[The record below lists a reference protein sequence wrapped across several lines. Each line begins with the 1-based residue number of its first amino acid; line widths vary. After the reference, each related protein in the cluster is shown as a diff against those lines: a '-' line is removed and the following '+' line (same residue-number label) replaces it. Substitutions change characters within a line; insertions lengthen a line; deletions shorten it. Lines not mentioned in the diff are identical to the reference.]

1 MIIPTRLPEYLV
13 AALVIVLVPGPSVL
27 FIIARAIAWGKKT
40 ALSTVLGNVSGTFTL
55 ASLIAV
61 GIGPI
66 LQRSNIAYLAVQYG
80 GGLYLIY
87 LGFNAIKHRVLHAED
102 MTIKTG
108 DQPTL
113 RQSIRDGFWVG
124 FLNPKAIVFYAAV
137 CPQFIDRERG
147 HVTWQLWFLGLV
159 FCVIALISDGSWG
172 LLAGQAREW
181 LSSDK
186 SRLEKLRAGGGGVMI
201 FLGILII
208 IQAVTQGMA
217 K

>member
-55 ASLIAV
+55 ASLIAL

-66 LQRSNIAYLAVQYG
+66 LQRSNFAYLAVQYG

-87 LGFNAIKHRVLHAED
+87 LGFSAIKHRVLHAED
-102 MTIKTG
+102 MTIKIG
-108 DQPTL
+108 EPPTL
-113 RQSIRDGFWVG
+113 GQSIREGYWVG
-124 FLNPKAIVFYAAV
+124 FLNPKAIVFYAGV
-137 CPQFIDRERG
+137 IPQFIDRERG

>member
-13 AALVIVLVPGPSVL
+13 VVLVIVLVPGPSVL

-102 MTIKTG
+102 MTIKNG

-124 FLNPKAIVFYAAV
+124 FLNPKAIVFYAGV
-137 CPQFIDRERG
+137 IPQFIDRDRG
-147 HVTWQLWFLGLV
+147 HVTWQLFFLGFL
-159 FCVIALISDGSWG
+159 FACVALIFDGSWG
-172 LLAGQAREW
+172 LLAGVARQWFATSQKRIENMRV
-181 LSSDK
+181 S
-186 SRLEKLRAGGGGVMI
+186 GGVIMMI
-201 FLGILII
+201 LGLLVIVSAIR
-208 IQAVTQGMA
+208 QGMA
-217 K
+217 L

>member
-55 ASLIAV
+55 ASLIAL

-66 LQRSNIAYLAVQYG
+66 LQRSNFAYLAVQYG

-87 LGFNAIKHRVLHAED
+87 LGFDAIRKRAEHADD
-102 MTIKTG
+102 MTDTSGGK
-108 DQPTL
+108 PTFF
-113 RQSIRDGFWVG
+113 RTWREGFVVG
-124 FLNPKAIVFYAAV
+124 VLNPKAIVFYAAV
-137 CPQFIDRERG
+137 CPQFIDRDRG

-159 FCVIALISDGSWG
+159 FCIIALLSDGMWG

-181 LSSDK
+181 LSSDRG
-186 SRLEKLRAGGGGVMI
+186 RLEKLRAGGGSVMI
-201 FLGILII
+201 FLGVLII
-208 IQAVTQGMA
+208 VQAVLNS
-217 K
+217 